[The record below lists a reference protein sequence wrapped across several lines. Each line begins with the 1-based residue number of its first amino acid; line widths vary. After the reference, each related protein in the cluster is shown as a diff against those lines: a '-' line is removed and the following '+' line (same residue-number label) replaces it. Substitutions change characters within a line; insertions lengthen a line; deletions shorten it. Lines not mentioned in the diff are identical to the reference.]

1 MVIDYDQLGRG
12 VIRPFEG
19 RAQLGDEVASYVRD
33 LIMTGQLRGDE
44 YIRLDKLASL
54 LGVSATPVREA
65 LMSLRAEGF
74 LELIPRKGFL
84 VLPLSA
90 RDVKD
95 VFDAQATI
103 AGELAARAVDA
114 MDDVTLERLRGIQN
128 RIVEASGREDIAT
141 IEQEN
146 YQFHK
151 EINVLAGSPKL
162 LWLLGM
168 VMHYSPRP
176 LHSHIEGWASTS
188 IEDHADILE
197 ALENRDARRANEA
210 MAAHIINAGRKL
222 IEFLG
227 TLDDRMADESVLDA
241 IK

>member
-1 MVIDYDQLGRG
+1 MINYDRLGNG
-12 VIRPFEG
+12 IVRPFEG
-19 RAQLGDEVASYVRD
+19 RAQLGDEVAGYVRD
-33 LIMTGQLRGDE
+33 LIMTGQIGGGE

-90 RDVKD
+90 KDVKD

-103 AGELAARAVDA
+103 AGELAARAADA
-114 MDDVTLERLRGIQN
+114 MDDTTMAKLRGIQE
-128 RIVEASGREDIAT
+128 RIIEASARDDHET
-141 IEQEN
+141 IEREN

-151 EINVLAGSPKL
+151 EINLLAGSPKL

-176 LHSHIEGWASTS
+176 LHSHIEGWSKTA
-188 IEDHADILE
+188 IEDHPDILD
-197 ALENRDARRANEA
+197 ALESRDAARTNEA
-210 MAAHIINAGRKL
+210 MATHIIHAGRLL

-227 TLDDRMADESVLDA
+227 TLDDRMLDETMIDA
-241 IK
+241 LK